1 MIRFPFLLSMLLAVF
16 LTWNASSVL
25 AQAAPDC
32 AGNADPCSNCGN
44 LTNANYSGT
53 CTTGADAYSFTMK
66 EMRLRKTDGTFVSI
80 ANGDMTFN
88 AAAVTAGA
96 QIGAYASGSVV
107 PPASYDAMSPTLGKD
122 WSFSGSTTG
131 GAAGSC
137 ASTAGGFSVNTADQA
152 TRVVDLA
159 AFFIANP
166 GAVPSDMTVTAD
178 SLTIVDSS
186 AGLQV
191 TVNNGQSLAINIQ
204 FDTGTGAQFT
214 YVNGVCQD
222 ASMGEL
228 GVTVT
233 LTTN

>member
-1 MIRFPFLLSMLLAVF
+1 MIRFPFILFVLLAVF
-16 LTWNASSVL
+16 LTWTASPAL

-53 CTTGADAYSFTMK
+53 CTTGADVYSFTMK

-80 ANGDMTFN
+80 VSSDMTFD
-88 AAAVTAGA
+88 AASVSAGA
-96 QIGAYASGSVV
+96 QMGAYVSGAPV

-137 ASTAGGFSVNTADQA
+137 ASTAGGFSVNTGDQA

-159 AFFIANP
+159 AFFLANP
-166 GAVPSDMTVTAD
+166 GSVPSDMTVTAD
-178 SLTIVDSS
+178 GMTIIDASS
-186 AGLQV
+186 GLQV

-204 FDTGTGAQFT
+204 FDTGTGTQFT
-214 YVNGVCQD
+214 YVNGTCQD